1 MTKRLVLLDGHAL
14 AYRAYFA
21 LTAGGGN
28 SRWTTSFG
36 EPTAGTYGFAS
47 ILLRVLE
54 RDQPDYLAVA
64 FDVGKTFRNE
74 LHPEYKGTRAKMPD
88 DMRPQVDRMRE
99 LVDVFGFPRLER
111 EGFEADDLLGSAAF
125 EAAESGIDV
134 KIITGDRDLLQLV
147 SDRITVDLSGGKLT
161 ELKAYRP
168 ADVKAYLGVRP
179 DQVVDYKA
187 LVGDPSDNYAGVPG
201 IGPKTAVALLDRF
214 ETLDGVY
221 ANLEE
226 IKGAARKKLEE
237 NRASA
242 TLSRE
247 LAQIKT
253 DLNVVIDFNAA
264 DVTRAA
270 YPAADKFFR
279 MMEFR
284 TLIPRLKAVA
294 GDFQPQPD
302 GQLGLFGI
310 ENASTPEGNGA
321 KLEHCATRTIVVDDE
336 EKLAELAGRLSKA
349 ETIGLDSETTAKNAM
364 AAELVGLS
372 FSVEPNVGYYIPVGH
387 HSPDP
392 QLSIQRVS
400 EVLNPILAN
409 PSIRKVGHN
418 IKYDLIVLKNH
429 GFTVA
434 GELFDTMIAGWVLD
448 PGSTSLGLKAMA
460 RVILDSEMTPIEAL
474 IGKGKN
480 QISMADVAIEAA
492 APYAAADADQT
503 LQLEKPLGEALDGRN
518 AAGLYRTLETPL
530 IPVLVEME
538 RNGIRVDV
546 SALSD
551 LSRVFSARLIEIEN
565 AIYDCVGYSFN
576 INSTQQLSVALFQ
589 DLKLDPPPS
598 AKKTTAGLYSTAADV
613 LEEMTGTHEVI
624 ELILENREIAKL
636 KSTYVDALPLEVVP
650 GTGRI
655 HTSFNQT
662 GTVTGRLASSSPNL
676 QNIPTRTEL
685 GRKVRSAFVPAEGW
699 TLLSVDYSQIELR
712 IIAHLSQ
719 DENMLA
725 AFRAGQDIHAATA
738 AAIYGVP
745 LSDVTKD
752 MRRHAKAIN
761 FGLIYGMSSFGLSRS
776 TNLSRQDASAFVRI
790 YFTQFPRINAY
801 LEGLKAQAAEQGFV
815 ETMMGRRRYFP
826 NLKTEMNRNLRARE
840 EREAIN
846 APIQGSAADI
856 MKKAMIDL
864 AQRLKGSRLEARL
877 ILQVHDELMLECPP
891 AELEDTRRLVQE
903 TMENAVSI
911 SIPLTT
917 EARSGPNWGAL
928 EALGN

>member
-279 MMEFR
+279 MMKFR
-284 TLIPRLKAVA
+284 TLIPRRCNKF
-294 GDFQPQPD
+294 FQP
-302 GQLGLFGI
+302 
-310 ENASTPEGNGA
+310 
-321 KLEHCATRTIVVDDE
+321 CR
-336 EKLAELAGRLSKA
+336 
-349 ETIGLDSETTAKNAM
+349 
-364 AAELVGLS
+364 
-372 FSVEPNVGYYIPVGH
+372 
-387 HSPDP
+387 
-392 QLSIQRVS
+392 
-400 EVLNPILAN
+400 
-409 PSIRKVGHN
+409 
-418 IKYDLIVLKNH
+418 
-429 GFTVA
+429 
-434 GELFDTMIAGWVLD
+434 
-448 PGSTSLGLKAMA
+448 
-460 RVILDSEMTPIEAL
+460 
-474 IGKGKN
+474 
-480 QISMADVAIEAA
+480 
-492 APYAAADADQT
+492 
-503 LQLEKPLGEALDGRN
+503 
-518 AAGLYRTLETPL
+518 
-530 IPVLVEME
+530 
-538 RNGIRVDV
+538 
-546 SALSD
+546 
-551 LSRVFSARLIEIEN
+551 
-565 AIYDCVGYSFN
+565 
-576 INSTQQLSVALFQ
+576 
-589 DLKLDPPPS
+589 
-598 AKKTTAGLYSTAADV
+598 
-613 LEEMTGTHEVI
+613 
-624 ELILENREIAKL
+624 
-636 KSTYVDALPLEVVP
+636 
-650 GTGRI
+650 
-655 HTSFNQT
+655 
-662 GTVTGRLASSSPNL
+662 
-676 QNIPTRTEL
+676 
-685 GRKVRSAFVPAEGW
+685 
-699 TLLSVDYSQIELR
+699 
-712 IIAHLSQ
+712 
-719 DENMLA
+719 
-725 AFRAGQDIHAATA
+725 
-738 AAIYGVP
+738 
-745 LSDVTKD
+745 
-752 MRRHAKAIN
+752 
-761 FGLIYGMSSFGLSRS
+761 
-776 TNLSRQDASAFVRI
+776 
-790 YFTQFPRINAY
+790 
-801 LEGLKAQAAEQGFV
+801 
-815 ETMMGRRRYFP
+815 
-826 NLKTEMNRNLRARE
+826 
-840 EREAIN
+840 
-846 APIQGSAADI
+846 
-856 MKKAMIDL
+856 
-864 AQRLKGSRLEARL
+864 
-877 ILQVHDELMLECPP
+877 
-891 AELEDTRRLVQE
+891 
-903 TMENAVSI
+903 
-911 SIPLTT
+911 
-917 EARSGPNWGAL
+917 
-928 EALGN
+928 